1 VSALYSD
8 YILSELC
15 EMASLM
21 APVLAPAVR
30 AQFAKRLRSLRAQR
44 GYERARHFA
53 KSLGIEENRYTRYE
67 RAEVEPSL
75 TLIYEICQ
83 KLAVT
88 PNELLG
94 FADGAARAK
103 PAVAEPAV
111 GGSAASEA
119 TVGSRTADLRVLA
132 WQLASEA
139 ARLQAQARGAD
150 NSSSDP
156 LRLVRDTG
164 RLYSRLEQDPF
175 GTVADIV
182 NDPALQDVT
191 GERKVKLA
199 ALIAAYTAGMSE

>member
-1 VSALYSD
+1 
-8 YILSELC
+8 
-15 EMASLM
+15 MASLM

-94 FADGAARAK
+94 FADGAAQ
-103 PAVAEPAV
+103 PPTPSAEAPV
-111 GGSAASEA
+111 PGSAAGSEA
-119 TVGSRTADLRVLA
+119 GANSRAADLRALA

-139 ARLQAQARGAD
+139 AHCQAEARGGAKP
-150 NSSSDP
+150 SGDP

-164 RLYSRLEQDPF
+164 RIYSRLEQDPF
-175 GTVADIV
+175 GTVADLV
-182 NDPALQDVT
+182 NDPALQD
-191 GERKVKLA
+191 A
-199 ALIAAYTAGMSE
+199 P

>member
-1 VSALYSD
+1 
-8 YILSELC
+8 
-15 EMASLM
+15 M
-21 APVLAPAVR
+21 APILAPAVR
-30 AQFAKRLRSLRAQR
+30 AQFAKRLRALRAQR

-94 FADGAARAK
+94 FADGAAQPPT
-103 PAVAEPAV
+103 PAAAEPLVA
-111 GGSAASEA
+111 GSAAGSEA
-119 TVGSRTADLRVLA
+119 GANSRGADLRALA

-139 ARLQAQARGAD
+139 AHCQAEARGGAKP
-150 NSSSDP
+150 SADP

-164 RLYSRLEQDPF
+164 RIYSRLEQDPF
-175 GTVADIV
+175 GTVADLV
-182 NDPALQDVT
+182 NDPALQDAP

-199 ALIAAYTAGMSE
+199 VLIQAYTAGMSD

>member
-1 VSALYSD
+1 MSALYSD

-94 FADGAARAK
+94 FADGEARAK
-103 PAVAEPAV
+103 PAASEPAV
-111 GGSAASEA
+111 GGSAANEA
-119 TVGSRTADLRVLA
+119 TVGSRTADLKALA

-139 ARLQAQARGAD
+139 AQLQAQARDAD
-150 NSSSDP
+150 KVSSDP

-175 GTVADIV
+175 GTVAGIV
-182 NDPALQDVT
+182 NDPALQDLT

>member
-1 VSALYSD
+1 
-8 YILSELC
+8 
-15 EMASLM
+15 MASLM

-94 FADGAARAK
+94 FADGEARAK
-103 PAVAEPAV
+103 PAPTEPAP
-111 GGSAASEA
+111 GGAAASEA
-119 TVGSRTADLRVLA
+119 TVGSRGGDLRALA

-139 ARLQAQARGAD
+139 VQLQAQARGAD
-150 NSSSDP
+150 KVSGDP

-175 GTVADIV
+175 GTIADIV
-182 NDPALQDVT
+182 NDPALQDVS